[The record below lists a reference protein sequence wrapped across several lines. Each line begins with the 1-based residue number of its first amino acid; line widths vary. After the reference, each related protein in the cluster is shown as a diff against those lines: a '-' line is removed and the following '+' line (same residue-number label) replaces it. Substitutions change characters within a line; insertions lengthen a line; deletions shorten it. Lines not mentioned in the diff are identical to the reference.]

1 MTGRAAARAVLIGL
15 LLAAPIAVAPADIA
29 VADGAAGIAAYERG
43 DYITALN
50 EFAPLAEQGNAG
62 AQTMLGIMYLRG
74 QGVAPDLALAARWLR
89 ASAAQGNAQAQYRLA
104 MMHLAGD
111 GVVQDLVAAAA
122 LLRAAAEQGL
132 AQAQVNLAA
141 MLYQGIGVTRDLRL
155 SYLYAALAARQG
167 DAEGAGLVDLLAG
180 AMTPADLAAAQAM
193 VAQWKRA
200 AP

>member
-1 MTGRAAARAVLIGL
+1 MSRVAARAVLAGL
-15 LLAAPIAVAPADIA
+15 LLAGLASIAA
-29 VADGAAGIAAYERG
+29 ADGAAGIAAYERG
-43 DYITALN
+43 DFTTALN

-62 AQTMLGIMYLRG
+62 AQTMLGIMYLQG

-89 ASAAQGNAQAQYRLA
+89 AAAAQGNAQAQYRLA

-111 GVVQDLVAAAA
+111 GVVQDPAAAA
-122 LLRAAAEQGL
+122 TLLRTAAEQGL
-132 AQAQVNLAA
+132 AEAQVNLAA

-167 DAEGAGLVDLLAG
+167 NAEAAGLVDLMAG

-193 VAQWKRA
+193 VARWKRA

>member
-1 MTGRAAARAVLIGL
+1 MIRGAAARAVLAGL
-15 LLAAPIAVAPADIA
+15 LVATPAAFA
-29 VADGAAGIAAYERG
+29 ADGAAGIAAYERG
-43 DYITALN
+43 DFAAALS
-50 EFAPLAEQGNAG
+50 EFAPLAEQGNAA
-62 AQTMLGIMYLRG
+62 AQTMLGIMYLQG
-74 QGVAPDLALAARWLR
+74 QGVPPDLALAARWLR
-89 ASAAQGNAQAQYRLA
+89 AAAAQGNAQAQYRLA
-104 MMHLAGD
+104 LMHLAGD
-111 GVVQDLVAAAA
+111 GVAQDRAAAAA

-132 AQAQVNLAA
+132 APAQVNLAA

-180 AMTPADLAAAQAM
+180 TMTPSDLAAAQAM

>member
-1 MTGRAAARAVLIGL
+1 MICGAAARAVLAGL
-15 LLAAPIAVAPADIA
+15 LLATPAAFVDA
-29 VADGAAGIAAYERG
+29 AFAADGATGIAAYERG
-43 DYITALN
+43 DYITALH

-62 AQTMLGIMYLRG
+62 AQTMLGIMYLQG

-89 ASAAQGNAQAQYRLA
+89 AAAAQGNAQAQYRLA

-111 GVVQDLVAAAA
+111 GVAQDPAAAA
-122 LLRAAAEQGL
+122 TLLRAAAEQGL

-155 SYLYAALAARQG
+155 SYLYATLAARQG
-167 DAEGAGLVDLLAG
+167 DAEGAGLVDLVAV